1 MPIFE
6 YKCNKCGHVMEFLEK
21 SAKPAKHNCQK
32 CASGDLKK
40 LLSAF
45 AVGRS
50 QSPAPQCES
59 CPTSSTCDTA
69 GACGTGGCP
78 FS

>member
-1 MPIFE
+1 
-6 YKCNKCGHVMEFLEK
+6 MEFLEK
-21 SAKPAKHNCQK
+21 SANPVKRNCQK
-32 CASGDLKK
+32 CASTDLKK

-50 QSPAPQCES
+50 QSPTSQCDS
-59 CPTSSTCDTA
+59 CPTSDTCGTA
-69 GACGTGGCP
+69 GACGAGGCP